1 MLSHPTFREKIREWL
16 KVLRKANCSVVM
28 ATQSLT
34 DALNSGIF
42 DVLVENCLTKILL
55 PNAEADKEGTDKVP
69 GPLDLYKAI
78 GLNDVEIEIIKN
90 ATRKRDYYYLSS
102 EGKRLFTLSLDDIAL
117 AFVAANYKD
126 NHKEIRGLI
135 EIYGNKWP
143 FEWLKQK
150 GITHDFIQEA
160 VA

>member
-16 KVLRKANCSVVM
+16 KILRKANCSVVM

-102 EGKRLFTLSLDDIAL
+102 EGKRLLSL
-117 AFVAANYKD
+117 
-126 NHKEIRGLI
+126 
-135 EIYGNKWP
+135 
-143 FEWLKQK
+143 
-150 GITHDFIQEA
+150 
-160 VA
+160 